1 MQALLRPISTRL
13 VDTRYIPMESSAA
26 AVAKM
31 KEEKFAYMEVSGQSV
46 FIIQCH
52 SVRMFSVKGLNIRYF
67 YKFF

>member
-46 FIIQCH
+46 FIIH
-52 SVRMFSVKGLNIRYF
+52 
-67 YKFF
+67 